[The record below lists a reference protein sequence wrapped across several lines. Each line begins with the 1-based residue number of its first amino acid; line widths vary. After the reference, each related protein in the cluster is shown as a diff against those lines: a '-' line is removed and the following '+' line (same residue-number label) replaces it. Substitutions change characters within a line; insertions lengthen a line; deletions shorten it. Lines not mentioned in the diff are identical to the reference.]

1 MCLCIILSIVSV
13 LPRVRAHNSSCG
25 LLQSSFV
32 SLYIIYFTWSAMNNH
47 PNRECIP
54 SSMRYY
60 TSEEDLADGVT
71 IIGLIIF
78 IFAIIYSVVTSSRN
92 NRAKKLF
99 LSSAFA
105 DSGILDDAQLINSV
119 TDDKWMLSSNEENH
133 QKVYDDEYG
142 SVTYNYS
149 LFHLMFILAT
159 LYAMMTLTK

>member
-1 MCLCIILSIVSV
+1 M
-13 LPRVRAHNSSCG
+13 
-25 LLQSSFV
+25 
-32 SLYIIYFTWSAMNNH
+32 
-47 PNRECIP
+47 
-54 SSMRYY
+54 
-60 TSEEDLADGVT
+60 
-71 IIGLIIF
+71 
-78 IFAIIYSVVTSSRN
+78 TSSRN

-105 DSGILDDAQLINSV
+105 DSGILDDAQLINSA

-149 LFHLMFILAT
+149 LFHLMFLLAT